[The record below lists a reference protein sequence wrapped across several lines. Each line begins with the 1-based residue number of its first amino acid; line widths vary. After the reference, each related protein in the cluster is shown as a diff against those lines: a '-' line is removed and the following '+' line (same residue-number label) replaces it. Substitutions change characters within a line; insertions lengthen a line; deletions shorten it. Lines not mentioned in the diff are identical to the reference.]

1 MDAKTDIEKVEVE
14 GEAAGLN
21 PNAAPLAR
29 VVEVPWWRGFVA
41 LAACGLTVLVC
52 QMTPEVNSS
61 PEAGVRMEL
70 PVGLG
75 RFVSVEGEVSRAERM
90 LLPDDTE
97 FARRIYISPTGDEIL
112 CSIVLSGGERRS
124 IHRPE
129 VCLPGQGWTIKTQET
144 VPVPLHNGQTLRVT
158 NLVLEREVQ
167 VGPNDRRKIE
177 SFYMYWF
184 VGRDVVTHSHWERV
198 LMSSWDRLT
207 RNLNHRWAYVIVS
220 SNIGSTIRPGGRS
233 PEETREMM
241 KQFIADIVPTFQ
253 KIGLEKP

>member
-1 MDAKTDIEKVEVE
+1 MDTKIGIEGAEAEDKAARAAAAK
-14 GEAAGLN
+14 
-21 PNAAPLAR
+21 AR
-29 VVEVPWWRGFVA
+29 VIDVPWWRGVVA
-41 LAACGLTVLVC
+41 LAACGLVVLVC

-61 PEAGVRMEL
+61 PEAGVIMSL
-70 PVGLG
+70 PVSLG

-112 CSIVLSGGERRS
+112 CSIVLSGGEKRS

-144 VPVPLHNGQTLRVT
+144 VPVRLHGGKTLKVT

-167 VGPNDRRKIE
+167 VGPNERRKIE
-177 SFYMYWF
+177 SFFMYWF

-198 LMSSWDRLT
+198 FLSSWDRLT
-207 RNLNHRWAYVIVS
+207 RNLNHRWAYVIV
-220 SNIGSTIRPGGRS
+220 NATIGSTVRPNGRS
-233 PEETREMM
+233 PQETREMM
-241 KQFIADIVPTFQ
+241 EAFIADIVPQFQ
-253 KIGLEKP
+253 KVGLE